1 MHFGKRTA
9 GVSILI
15 TSKRYARARTGLDAP
30 LPAMPVVD
38 LHEIESLLAVRRDR
52 ASPLVTME
60 IAD

>member
-1 MHFGKRTA
+1 
-9 GVSILI
+9 
-15 TSKRYARARTGLDAP
+15 
-30 LPAMPVVD
+30 MPVVD